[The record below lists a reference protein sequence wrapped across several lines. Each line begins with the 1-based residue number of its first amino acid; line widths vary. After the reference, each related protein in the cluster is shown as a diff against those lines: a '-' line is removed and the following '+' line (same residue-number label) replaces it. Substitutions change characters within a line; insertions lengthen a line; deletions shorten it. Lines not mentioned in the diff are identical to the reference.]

1 MKKFKFLV
9 ILLAAVAAGSVLFAQ
24 SQAPQKPKKQSG
36 PPMMMCPMMSKNA
49 GQPMMGN
56 KNEMMKGMPQRMASM
71 FSLSAEEISARLTEK
86 KTDLGLSDVQ
96 VKQVADLIAS
106 SEQQKVETK
115 MQGMMGQM
123 QAGQM
128 KCPCMQ
134 SGTK

>member
-9 ILLAAVAAGSVLFAQ
+9 ILLAAMAAGSVIFAR
-24 SQAPQKPKKQSG
+24 SQAPQKAKDPSG

-49 GQPMMGN
+49 GQPMMG
-56 KNEMMKGMPQRMASM
+56 KDMMKGMPQRMGSM
-71 FSLSAEEISARLTEK
+71 FSLSAEEISARLAEK
-86 KTDLGLSDVQ
+86 KTELGLSDAQ

-106 SEQQKVETK
+106 SEKQMVETK

-128 KCPCMQ
+128 KCPCME
-134 SGTK
+134 SRSK